1 MIKEN
6 VRVSLIVT
14 TYNWKEALELVL
26 RSAFDQTLA
35 PMEIVVA
42 DDGSRPDT
50 AELIRNMASQA
61 PVPLVHSWQEDD
73 GYRLAKS
80 RNRAIARAQGDYI
93 LLIDGDILLDRR
105 FAADHLAV
113 ARRGYFVQGPRALL
127 GDKLTAQVF
136 ARGGLTIPLGAR
148 GVGNKKNCLRSE
160 LLSRLFSLKS
170 TKLQGTRLCNFA
182 FWKED
187 ALRVNGFNED
197 FVGWGREDS
206 EFVARLLN
214 CGVQRQNLK
223 FRALGYHLHH
233 PMNNRDRLALND
245 DLLQRTIE
253 GRLTWCKTGLDQYR
267 S

>member
-1 MIKEN
+1 MNAEDA
-6 VRVSLIVT
+6 RVSLIVT
-14 TYNWKEALELVL
+14 TYNWKEALALVL
-26 RSAFDQTLA
+26 QSAFRQTMA

-50 AELIRNMASQA
+50 AELIRSIAAQS

-80 RNRAIARAQGDYI
+80 RNRAIVRAQGDYI

-105 FAADHLAV
+105 FVADHLAV
-113 ARRGYFVQGPRALL
+113 ARTGRFVQGPRALL
-127 GDKLTAQVF
+127 GEKLTKEVF
-136 ARGGLTIPLGAR
+136 ASGALNIPLGAR

-160 LLSRLFSLKS
+160 LLSRLFSMKS
-170 TKLQGTRLCNFA
+170 ARLQGTRLCNFA
-182 FWKED
+182 FWKAD
-187 ALRVNGFNED
+187 AFRVNGFNED

-245 DLLQRTIE
+245 DLLQRTVA
-253 GRLTWCKTGLDQYR
+253 GRLTRCETGLDQYSR
-267 S
+267 

>member
-1 MIKEN
+1 MKAED

-14 TYNWKEALELVL
+14 TYNWKEALALVL
-26 RSAFDQTLA
+26 QSAFRQTLP

-50 AELIRNMASQA
+50 AELIRDMAAQA

-80 RNRAIARAQGDYI
+80 RNRALVRARGDYI

-105 FAADHLAV
+105 FVADHLAV
-113 ARRGYFVQGPRALL
+113 ARTRQFVQGPRALL
-127 GDKLTAQVF
+127 GDRLTAQVF
-136 ARGGLTIPLGAR
+136 ASGALNIPLGAR

-160 LLSRLFSLKS
+160 LLSRLCSMKS
-170 TKLQGTRLCNFA
+170 ARLQGTRLCNFA
-182 FWKED
+182 FWKAD
-187 ALRVNGFNED
+187 AFRVNGFNED
-197 FVGWGREDS
+197 FIGWGREDS

-214 CGVQRQNLK
+214 SGVQRQNLK

-253 GRLTWCKTGLDQYR
+253 GRLTWCEAGLDQYSR
-267 S
+267 